1 MQLATKINSLIRND
15 EILDALDD
23 RHYDGKTN
31 RPSNLPVEW
40 RRRQVRLERITM
52 PAEFRQQH
60 RRQHGSNQRLVR
72 SMAVVRV

>member
-15 EILDALDD
+15 EILDAQDD
-23 RHYDGKTN
+23 RHYGKTN
-31 RPSNLPVEW
+31 RPSDLPDEL
-40 RRRQVRLERITM
+40 RRRQVRLERFTM

-60 RRQHGSNQRLVR
+60 RRQHRSNQRLVR